1 VTILDDEFDL
11 DVRLTLVRDR
21 LRVGDLVGRGGL
33 DLPLGQTDAD
43 TVAPAQT
50 CPEDTCELGC
60 QTMTCPEETCGCNTA
75 ETCDQQLEDCGGGF
89 TLGQGFGRCLG
100 GRYRSRSCSAAAS
113 AASSPPP
120 AAARVAIST
129 RALRLRWT

>member
-1 VTILDDEFDL
+1 MTILDDEFDL
-11 DVRLTLVRDR
+11 DVRLTVVRDR

-89 TLGQGFGRCLG
+89 TLGQYCEDASG
-100 GRYRSRSCSAAAS
+100 GEDTCDGC
-113 AASSPPP
+113 PP
-120 AAARVAIST
+120 AGTDVCGDPPDE
-129 RALRLRWT
+129 